1 MKLRRI
7 AVAGLALAVLT
18 GAAPAALAA
27 TPAAVVR
34 QELPPVNPVALSQAI
49 AGLPDAAATSAQV
62 RVGGSAGSWQGVS
75 GVRDLRTGRPVPARA
90 KFRAGSVTKV
100 FTAAVVLQLAAEG
113 KVGLD
118 QTVQH
123 YLPGL
128 LPASYEPVTVGQLLN
143 HTSGLPPAALADGFD
158 EIYRRSFEHWSPAR
172 IVALAVRA
180 PMEFHPGER
189 QNYLNINYTVA
200 GMLIEKVTG
209 SSYERQ
215 VAARI
220 LRPLGLRDTSLP
232 TDDPFLHGP
241 HVRGYQEVDGKLVDV
256 TVWGHSFEWAAGNL
270 VSTTADLER
279 FTLALFRGE
288 VVPAG
293 QLEHMFTGPVLA
305 DGSRGR
311 YSMGL
316 TRLELPG
323 VGVMWGK
330 TGGRYGYLT
339 GMGGV
344 RHPDGVGEPVRTL
357 VYSYTSVDA
366 KSPAEKP
373 GVMKIILAAFAG

>member
-18 GAAPAALAA
+18 GTAPAALAA
-27 TPAAVVR
+27 TPTAVVR
-34 QELPPVNPVALSQAI
+34 QALPPVNPFALSQAI

-75 GVRDLRTGRPVPARA
+75 GVRDLRSGRPVPANA

-100 FTAAVVLQLAAEG
+100 FTAAVVLQLVAEG
-113 KVGLD
+113 KVDLD

-143 HTSGLPPAALADGFD
+143 HTSGLPPAALTDVFKQ
-158 EIYRRSFEHWSPAR
+158 RFEHWSPAR
-172 IVALAVRA
+172 IVALAVQK
-180 PMEFHPGER
+180 PMEFHPGEK

-209 SSYERQ
+209 SSYERE

-241 HVRGYQEVDGKLVDV
+241 HVRGYQELNGKLIDV

-279 FTLALFRGE
+279 FTMALFLGE
-288 VVPAG
+288 VVTGA

-305 DGSRGR
+305 DGSSGR

-323 VGVMWGK
+323 VGAMWGK

-339 GMGGV
+339 GIGGV
-344 RHPDGVGEPVRTL
+344 RNPAGVGEPVRTL

-366 KSPAEKP
+366 KSATEKP
-373 GVMKIILAAFAG
+373 GIMKIIMAAFAG